1 MQALY
6 RRVGSGMNVDG
17 QAALVTGGASGLGEA
32 TARALAAAGARVA
45 ILDTDEEA
53 ARRVAAEIGGAAAVC
68 DVVDPASHDAA
79 MAAMRAQLGPARIMV
94 ACAGIAP
101 SARLVGRD
109 GKASPLER
117 VTRAIRV
124 NLIGTI
130 NSCRL
135 AAADMAALE
144 PMDDNERG
152 CIVTTASVAAF
163 EGQAGQLDYA
173 ASKGGVAAMTIPLAR
188 ELAGEGIR
196 VNCIAPG
203 LMDTPMMGGL
213 SEPAKRILLE
223 TTVYPKRLGSAD
235 EYAALVL
242 HIAENTFL
250 NGSVIRFDGALRM
263 APG

>member
-1 MQALY
+1 
-6 RRVGSGMNVDG
+6 MNVAG
-17 QAALVTGGASGLGEA
+17 QAAIVTGGASGLGEA
-32 TARALAAAGARVA
+32 TARAPAAAGARVG
-45 ILDTDEEA
+45 ILDIDEEP

-68 DVVDPASHDAA
+68 DVAEPASHESAVAA
-79 MAAMRAQLGPARIMV
+79 VREQLGPARILV

-101 SARLVGRD
+101 GARLIGRD
-109 GKASPLER
+109 GKASPLEK

-163 EGQAGQLDYA
+163 EGQIGQLDYG

-203 LMDTPMMGGL
+203 LMDTPMMDGL
-213 SEPAKRILLE
+213 SEPAKRFLIE
-223 TTVYPKRLGSAD
+223 TTVYPKRLGKPD
-235 EYAALVL
+235 EYAALAL
-242 HIAENTFL
+242 HIAENTFM

-263 APG
+263 APE

>member
-1 MQALY
+1 
-6 RRVGSGMNVDG
+6 MNVNG
-17 QAALVTGGASGLGEA
+17 QTAIVTGGASGLGEA
-32 TARALAAAGARVA
+32 TARALAAAGARVG
-45 ILDTDEEA
+45 ILDIDEEP
-53 ARRVAAEIGGAAAVC
+53 AREIAAEIGGTAAVC
-68 DVVDPASHDAA
+68 DVVDPGSHEAA
-79 MAAMRAQLGPARIMV
+79 IAKVREQLGPARILV

-101 SARLVGRD
+101 SARLIRRD
-109 GKASPLER
+109 GKAIALET

-163 EGQAGQLDYA
+163 EGQIGQLDYA
-173 ASKGGVAAMTIPLAR
+173 ASKGGVAAMTVPLAR

-203 LMDTPMMGGL
+203 LMDTPMMNGL
-213 SEPAKRILLE
+213 SEPAIQFLLE
-223 TTVYPKRLGSAD
+223 TTVYPKRLGKPD
-235 EYAALVL
+235 EYAALAL
-242 HIAENTFL
+242 HIAENTFM

-263 APG
+263 APE